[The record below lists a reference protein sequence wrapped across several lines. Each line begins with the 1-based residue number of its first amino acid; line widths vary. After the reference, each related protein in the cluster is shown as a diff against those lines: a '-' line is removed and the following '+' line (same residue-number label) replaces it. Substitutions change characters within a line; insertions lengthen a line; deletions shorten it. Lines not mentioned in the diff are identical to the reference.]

1 MIAKSIA
8 VALAGLT
15 ALAAL
20 PASANQGFEV
30 VNGNEKASIVQLWY
44 AQNGKPN
51 DPWKS
56 VQLTPIGPRTTSS
69 FTFDGQ
75 ACYQD
80 IKVRFDDTYEHV
92 YANVNVCGGGSLYV
106 D

>member
-1 MIAKSIA
+1 MIAKSVA
-8 VALAGLT
+8 LALAGLT

-20 PASANQGFEV
+20 PASANQGFELI
-30 VNGNEKASIVQLWY
+30 NGNDTATIVNLWY

-56 VQLTPIGPRTTSS
+56 VDLTPIGPRATSH
-69 FTFDGQ
+69 FDFSGS

-80 IKVRFDDTYEHV
+80 IKVRFDDDYEHV
-92 YANVNVCGGGSLYV
+92 YANVNVCKGGSLFA